1 MDSKQINDAL
11 DRVFNQEAERIVF
24 WNDPDAEF
32 REFVDRLPILTFGSV
47 SVNILR
53 LDQTSA
59 LEAKIRLEQEAP
71 DHRFLVYS
79 PTEEPD
85 YEKDWLLDIRLF
97 SRSFRA
103 DKASIVLDEL
113 GLTNQHLR
121 LHLAERRKFF
131 DNKERLQKMKSLV
144 AADDAAADLDQKMI
158 AVVAKAEQPEFF
170 NIIRTLF
177 HTFAETAQGIDLDTP
192 PTVWEQVERFDL
204 AEPFWQMVR
213 TCIRLFG
220 TRPEPEELP
229 HSTVCYR
236 FCSAVKDRVAT
247 RSSASSIALGRPG
260 ERRCLPGSVARQ

>member
-144 AADDAAADLDQKMI
+144 AADDAAADL
-158 AVVAKAEQPEFF
+158 
-170 NIIRTLF
+170 
-177 HTFAETAQGIDLDTP
+177 
-192 PTVWEQVERFDL
+192 
-204 AEPFWQMVR
+204 
-213 TCIRLFG
+213 
-220 TRPEPEELP
+220 
-229 HSTVCYR
+229 
-236 FCSAVKDRVAT
+236 
-247 RSSASSIALGRPG
+247 
-260 ERRCLPGSVARQ
+260 